1 MNNIIQASNLSFR
14 YNSQYVLKNINLEV
28 NEKDFMA
35 IVGPNGGGK
44 STLLKIILGLLNPDS
59 GSIEVFGQSPGKV
72 GRKIGYVPQYGV
84 HDFLFPIKVL
94 DVVLMSYLTAG
105 SILPFYQKKEKE
117 AALEQ
122 LKALGIDHLA
132 NRRISELSGG
142 QRQRVLIARALLSNP
157 RLLIL
162 DEPTAN
168 IDSAVEGDVY
178 RMLQVLNKDITII
191 LVSHDINFVGT
202 FVNKVT
208 CLNVCGCTHR
218 LDEIEGSIIDKYN
231 YSLKVLHHRC
241 NL

>member
-132 NRRISELSGG
+132 
-142 QRQRVLIARALLSNP
+142 RALLSNP
-157 RLLIL
+157 SLLIL